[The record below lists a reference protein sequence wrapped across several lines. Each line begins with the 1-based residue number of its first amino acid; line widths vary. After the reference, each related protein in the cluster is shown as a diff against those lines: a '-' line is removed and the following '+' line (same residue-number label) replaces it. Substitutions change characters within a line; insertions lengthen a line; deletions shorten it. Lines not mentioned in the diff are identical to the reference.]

1 METIPVP
8 MLTENHL
15 GDTLASGISA
25 MVKICRFGKVKDA
38 TAAEGVLGKADCRL
52 KV

>member
-15 GDTLASGISA
+15 GDTLASHMLA
-25 MVKICRFGKVKDA
+25 MVKICPFGKVEDA
-38 TAAEGVLGKADCRL
+38 TASRGSVGDGQAVG
-52 KV
+52 